1 MIKFYANSTHFYD
14 KIHVF
19 ARVKLGTYLAFPQ
32 QIVWTKITQE
42 DEYTA
47 PEPLFKLDHEEAQ
60 TLMDALWDCGI
71 RPSEGMGSAGQLAAV
86 QNHLKDMQK
95 IAFAYLDMETRHD

>member
-19 ARVKLGTYLAFPQ
+19 VRDKRGSTLAFPQ
-32 QIVWTKITQE
+32 QIVWETVTSE
-42 DEYTA
+42 VHF
-47 PEPLFKLDHEEAQ
+47 PEPLFKLDHEEVQ
-60 TLMDALWDCGI
+60 SLMDALWDCGI

-95 IAFAYLDMETRHD
+95 IAFTYLEMETRHD

>member
-19 ARVKLGTYLAFPQ
+19 ARDKRGSTLAFLQ
-32 QIVWTKITQE
+32 QIVWEAITSKVHF
-42 DEYTA
+42 
-47 PEPLFKLDHEEAQ
+47 PEPLFKLDHEEVQ

-95 IAFAYLDMETRHD
+95 IAFTYLEMETRHD

>member
-19 ARVKLGTYLAFPQ
+19 ARDKRGSTLAFPQ
-32 QIVWTKITQE
+32 QIVWEAIAQE
-42 DEYTA
+42 DNYVA
-47 PEPLFKLDHEEAQ
+47 PEPLFKLDHEEVQ
-60 TLMDALWDCGI
+60 SLMDALWDCGI

-95 IAFAYLDMETRHD
+95 IAFTYLEMETRHD